1 MCKKRDY
8 NMVLCK
14 QSDLLAFKTYIKIF
28 IYNKSLYLKK
38 INNLIFIKNRFGVF
52 VFE

>member
-14 QSDLLAFKTYIKIF
+14 QSDFKTYIKIF